1 MQSTGHTSTQAV
13 SFVPMQGSAMMYIPI
28 GSSSSV
34 QRDGG
39 DSSTTVASAPRGA
52 CALVGAPAR
61 GSLGCELD
69 REPGPVLAP
78 APRGAR
84 RPPLVTA
91 GASRAADGGWVP
103 SYGPRRALAAR
114 PSLANWIRKTTRA
127 AGAGAELQDQG
138 CGRARIRA
146 SRGPVRRKAQIL
158 KRSGG
163 DGYPLPWLVP
173 VRGATKFRGL
183 DPEIHS
189 RPTRRSADLGSGLRS
204 SPHPGEP
211 RSG

>member
-91 GASRAADGGWVP
+91 GASRAADGGWAPVEVLVVP
-103 SYGPRRALAAR
+103 SRR
-114 PSLANWIRKTTRA
+114 
-127 AGAGAELQDQG
+127 DQVSPTG
-138 CGRARIRA
+138 SAKRLA
-146 SRGPVRRKAQIL
+146 SRE
-158 KRSGG
+158 
-163 DGYPLPWLVP
+163 
-173 VRGATKFRGL
+173 
-183 DPEIHS
+183 PE
-189 RPTRRSADLGSGLRS
+189 RNA
-204 SPHPGEP
+204 
-211 RSG
+211 